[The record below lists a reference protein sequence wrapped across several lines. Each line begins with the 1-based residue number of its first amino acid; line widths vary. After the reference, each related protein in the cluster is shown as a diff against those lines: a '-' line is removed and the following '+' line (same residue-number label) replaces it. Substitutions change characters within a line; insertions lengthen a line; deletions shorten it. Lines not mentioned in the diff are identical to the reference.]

1 VPRIKPDYSNWEKEK
16 LIARINEL
24 EQRKRYGLV
33 WDEEREPEE
42 VVQQCRKQLPVLME
56 NTSKE
61 IRSDPD
67 KPTHIIIEGD
77 NFHALSVLNYTH
89 EKSIDV
95 IYIDPPFNT
104 GARNWKYNNNYVDKD
119 DSYRHSKWLS
129 FMKSRLV
136 IAKNLL
142 KDDGVLI
149 CAIDEN
155 EQAHLG
161 VLLEELFRGY
171 EQHCVSIVHNPRG
184 IQGTNFSYI
193 HEFTYFVIPKGRKIV
208 GSRKISQDDIVWSKL
223 RNWGGESLRED
234 ARNCFYPI
242 RVDPEKKEIIG
253 FGDVCEDSFH
263 PDSPNIN
270 EGNEI
275 WVYPIDNEGVE
286 RKWRYARQSVIS
298 IEHLL
303 RARKIRKTW
312 QIEIGKDFGI
322 YRTVWQ
328 DSRYDANEYGTKLI
342 RKMVPDCDF
351 DFPKSI
357 YNTYDCIYAVV
368 ADRKDAIIVD
378 YFAGSGT
385 TGHATLLL
393 NEEELNDED
402 GGKRQVIL
410 CTNNENEI
418 AEKVTYPRMR
428 SAILGYDDPS
438 NGHIDGIVSNLKYF
452 QTSFVAAQSTDQNK
466 ENLTKRSVEMLCL
479 RESTFELV
487 SENDIIKIYKNSIK
501 YTGILFDQQKI
512 PEFKEQIKDFDKP
525 VSVYIFSFGDDDFA
539 EEFDDMQDKVKVC
552 SIPAAILRVYRRIFR

>member
-1 VPRIKPDYSNWEKEK
+1 MPRIKPDYSNWEKEK
-16 LIARINEL
+16 LVARINEL

-42 VVQQCRKQLPVLME
+42 VVQQCRKYLPVLRE
-56 NTSKE
+56 IKGKE

-67 KPTHIIIEGD
+67 KPTHILIEGD
-77 NFHALSVLNYTH
+77 NYHALSVLNYTH

-129 FMKSRLV
+129 FMKNRLV

-155 EQAHLG
+155 EQVHLG
-161 VLLEELFRGY
+161 VLLEELFSSY

-193 HEFTYFVIPKGRKIV
+193 HEFAYFVIPKGRKTV
-208 GSRKISQDDIVWSKL
+208 GYRKIAQDNIVWSKL

-242 RVDPEKKEIIG
+242 IVDPKKKEIIG
-253 FGDVCEDSFH
+253 FGDICEDSFH
-263 PDSPNIN
+263 PGSPNVN

-275 WVYPIDNEGVE
+275 LVYPIDNEGVE
-286 RKWRYARQSVIS
+286 RKWRYARQSVVS
-298 IEHLL
+298 VDHLL
-303 RARKIRKTW
+303 RARKIRKIW

-357 YNTYDCIYAVV
+357 YNTYDCLYAIV
-368 ADRKDAIIVD
+368 ADRKDAIILD

-393 NEEELNDED
+393 NEED
-402 GGKRQVIL
+402 GGERQVIL

-438 NGHIDGIVSNLKYF
+438 NGHIDGIMSNQKYF
-452 QTSFVAAQSTDQNK
+452 QTSFVAAQSTDHNK
-466 ENLTKRSVEMLCL
+466 EKLTKLAVEMLCL
-479 RESTFELV
+479 KENTFDVVNES
-487 SENDIIKIYKNSIK
+487 DIIKIFKNNEK
-501 YTGILFDQQKI
+501 YNGILFDEQKI

-525 VSVYIFSFGDDDFA
+525 VSVYIFSLGDDDFA

-552 SIPAAILRVYRRIFR
+552 SIPAAILRVYKRIFR